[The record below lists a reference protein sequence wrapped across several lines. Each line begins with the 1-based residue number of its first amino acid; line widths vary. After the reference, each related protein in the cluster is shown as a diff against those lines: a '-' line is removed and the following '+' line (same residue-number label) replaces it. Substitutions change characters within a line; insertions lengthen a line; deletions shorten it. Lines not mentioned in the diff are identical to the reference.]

1 MSPRILSQWDNVKRM
16 HRFVSDFGKW
26 RLGKVPMLVGMSMR
40 MKMSLKSKCEDESLS
55 SEQLEISPKSD
66 LPESSSVLGSLQ
78 TVSLTKTC
86 QIRTRIK
93 KKRPLDTRKSFLN
106 LACEYVFQT
115 FAHQPVFLITRR
127 QDRATILL
135 EFRELVEMHKIRRSI
150 WMRFH
155 ISSWYESKAC
165 CVNILLL
172 FSASI
177 RCKRRTLFRW
187 SMDKSMSAIFQLTW
201 P

>member
-1 MSPRILSQWDNVKRM
+1 MWPRILSQWDNVKRM
-16 HRFVSDFGKW
+16 LRFVSDFGKW
-26 RLGKVPMLVGMSMR
+26 RLGEVPMLVGMS
-40 MKMSLKSKCEDESLS
+40 DELEVRVRRWKP
-55 SEQLEISPKSD
+55 EQLEISPESD
-66 LPESSSVLGSLQ
+66 LSESSSVLGSLQ

-172 FSASI
+172 FSARI
-177 RCKRRTLFRW
+177 RCKRRTLFLW
-187 SMDKSMSAIFQLTW
+187 SMDESMSAIFQLTW

>member
-1 MSPRILSQWDNVKRM
+1 MTAW
-16 HRFVSDFGKW
+16 
-26 RLGKVPMLVGMSMR
+26 
-40 MKMSLKSKCEDESLS
+40 KSTYARRDVNEDED
-55 SEQLEISPKSD
+55 ELEIRVRRWKPIIWATRNQSRVPD
-66 LPESSSVLGSLQ
+66 LSESSSVLGSLQ

-86 QIRTRIK
+86 QIRTIIK

-106 LACEYVFQT
+106 LAWEYVFQT
-115 FAHQPVFLITRR
+115 FAHQPVFLTRR
-127 QDRATILL
+127 QDRAIILL
-135 EFRELVEMHKIRRSI
+135 EFRELVKMHKMRRSI
-150 WMRFH
+150 CMRFH
-155 ISSWYESKAC
+155 ISSRYESKAC

-187 SMDKSMSAIFQLTW
+187 SMDESMSAIFQLTW

>member
-1 MSPRILSQWDNVKRM
+1 
-16 HRFVSDFGKW
+16 
-26 RLGKVPMLVGMSMR
+26 
-40 MKMSLKSKCEDESLS
+40 MSLKSEYEDESLS
-55 SEQLEISPKSD
+55 SEQLEISPESD
-66 LPESSSVLGSLQ
+66 LSESSSVLGSLQ

-150 WMRFH
+150 CMRFH
-155 ISSWYESKAC
+155 ISS
-165 CVNILLL
+165 
-172 FSASI
+172 
-177 RCKRRTLFRW
+177 
-187 SMDKSMSAIFQLTW
+187 
-201 P
+201 